1 MEQQPHKAG
10 FVSIIGRPNV
20 GKSTLLNALVG
31 ERIAITT
38 PKAQTTRHQLR
49 GIYNGNNFQVVYT
62 DTPGI
67 LTPTYAL
74 QKYMMQAVH
83 DALVDVD
90 VLLWVVDVY
99 TQHSQAKL
107 PAKIHK
113 KAIPT
118 LLLINKVDLVD
129 ATQLAKIIDDW
140 TARGQANAI
149 IPIAALQSLN
159 TAQVLAQILAY
170 LPVHPPYYPRDMLT
184 DKPTRFFAAEIVR
197 EQLLYHYR
205 QEIPYSTE
213 VVIESFKEEQNIV
226 KISATIY
233 VERASQKGILIGHQG
248 KALKKVGIA
257 ARQALE
263 QFLDKSV
270 FLAQH
275 VKVLAGWRNKEKLL
289 HRLSSWSK
297 GIF

>member
-74 QKYMMQAVH
+74 QKSMMQAVH

-99 TQHSQAKL
+99 TQHSQAEL
-107 PAKIHK
+107 PAKIHQ

-140 TARGQANAI
+140 TAQAKANAI

-159 TAQVLAQILAY
+159 TAQVLEHILAY

-213 VVIESFKEEQNIV
+213 VVIESFREEQNIV
-226 KISATIY
+226 KISAIIY

-263 QFLDKSV
+263 QFLGKSV

-275 VKVLAGWRNKEKLL
+275 VKVLAGWRNNEKLL
-289 HRLSSWSK
+289 RRLAS
-297 GIF
+297 